1 MSEKNKIKIGVAGL
15 RGIPG
20 VMGGVET
27 HCEELY
33 KRMSANFEILVYG
46 RKGYVESSIISSS
59 LKVKSLYSPK
69 QQSLETPFHT
79 LISILHCYMF
89 SRVDVFHIHGIGGS
103 MFLPLAKIL
112 FPKVLVT
119 HHSQNYEHQKWG
131 RLAKFVFKCGEKFA
145 LKYADKVFF
154 VSKTLL
160 DISKKRYPEKA
171 NNYQFMAN
179 GFSLP
184 DLSVN
189 VPDVNY
195 PFFLAVG
202 RLVPEKGFHDLVDAF
217 NLYKGDEKLVIAG
230 DTDFKSSYAD
240 NIRRNAGPNII
251 FLGRKSRSQ
260 LKWLY
265 SNSKSFI
272 LPSYS
277 EGLPISA
284 LEAVSCSAPVVMSDI
299 VQNKDLGFPDDCYFK
314 LGDINNL
321 LVMLQQGGKQV
332 DKRIL
337 GNYDWDKIAINYE
350 KSIIKVTT

>member
-1 MSEKNKIKIGVAGL
+1 MTSKVKIKIGVAGL

-33 KRMSANFEILVYG
+33 KRMSEDFDIVVYG
-46 RKGYVESSIISSS
+46 RKGYVESSVISNS
-59 LKVKSLYSPK
+59 LRVKSLYSPK

-79 LISILHCYMF
+79 LISILHCYIF
-89 SRVDVFHIHGIGGS
+89 SKVDVFHIHGIGGS

-112 FPKVLVT
+112 FSKVFVT
-119 HHSQNYEHQKWG
+119 HHSQNYDHQKWG
-131 RLAKFVFKCGEKFA
+131 ILAKLVFKCGEKFA

-154 VSKTLL
+154 VSKNLL
-160 DISKKRYPEKA
+160 DISKKRYPKKA
-171 NNYQFMAN
+171 KNYQFMAN

-184 DLSVN
+184 ELSVN
-189 VPDVNY
+189 VPEVSY

-202 RLVPEKGFHDLVDAF
+202 RLVPEKGFHDLIDAF
-217 NLYKGDEKLVIAG
+217 NLYKGEEKLVIAG

-240 NIRRNAGPNII
+240 KIKKSAGQNII
-251 FLGRKSRSQ
+251 FIGRKSRSQ

-284 LEAVSCSAPVVMSDI
+284 LEAVSCSASVVMSDI
-299 VQNKDLGFPDDCYFK
+299 VQNKDLGFPNDCYFE
-314 LGDINNL
+314 LGDIKSL
-321 LVMLQQGGKQV
+321 LVMLQKGGKQV
-332 DKRIL
+332 DKSIL
-337 GNYDWDKIAINYE
+337 ENYDWDKITNNYE
-350 KSIIKVTT
+350 QSIIKVTT

>member
-1 MSEKNKIKIGVAGL
+1 MSSKVKIKIGVAGL

-33 KRMSANFEILVYG
+33 KRMSEDFDILIYG
-46 RKGYVESSIISSS
+46 RKRYVESSVISAS
-59 LKVKSLYSPK
+59 LRVKSLYSPK

-79 LISILHCYMF
+79 LISILHCYIF
-89 SRVDVFHIHGIGGS
+89 SRVEVFHIHGIGGS

-119 HHSQNYEHQKWG
+119 HHSQNYDHQKWG
-131 RLAKFVFKCGEKFA
+131 RFAKFIFKCGEKFA

-160 DISKKRYPEKA
+160 DISKKRYPERE

-184 DLSVN
+184 DLSVD
-189 VPDVNY
+189 VPEVNY
-195 PFFLAVG
+195 PFFLGVG
-202 RLVPEKGFHDLVDAF
+202 RLVQEKGFHDLVDAF

-240 NIRRNAGPNII
+240 NIKRNAGPNII
-251 FLGRKSRSQ
+251 FLGRRSRSQ

-284 LEAVSCSAPVVMSDI
+284 LEAVSCSTPVVLSDI
-299 VQNKDLGFPDDCYFK
+299 VQNKDLDFPNDCYFK
-314 LGDINNL
+314 LGNIENL
-321 LVMLQQGGKQV
+321 FEMLKKGGKQV
-332 DKRIL
+332 DKRVL
-337 GNYDWDKIAINYE
+337 ENYDWNKITNNYE
-350 KSIIKVTT
+350 KTIIKVTT